1 MKKSSFAKIIIGIFT
16 VLLTISL
23 IFFIVFGIQRIKNT
37 RNNTSYYTEE
47 VYISDLERGDYME
60 LLNMANRDSK
70 FDDSESN
77 TIKECKAV
85 AKYFESATLYKAYLV
100 IADTASARI
109 QIQRMEQ
116 AAAQT
121 GQFQEH
127 VEKINALL
135 ELDKIG
141 Q

>member
-37 RNNTSYYTEE
+37 SVNTSYYTEE
-47 VYISDLERGDYME
+47 AYVSDLEREDYMA
-60 LLNMANRDSK
+60 LLSMTNRDSK
-70 FDDSESN
+70 LDDSDSE

-85 AKYFESATLYKAYLV
+85 AKYFEAATLYKAYL
-100 IADTASARI
+100 ATGDTASARI

-127 VEKINALL
+127 VENINTLL

>member
-77 TIKECKAV
+77 TIKESQSC
-85 AKYFESATLYKAYLV
+85 S
-100 IADTASARI
+100 
-109 QIQRMEQ
+109 
-116 AAAQT
+116 
-121 GQFQEH
+121 
-127 VEKINALL
+127 KIL
-135 ELDKIG
+135 
-141 Q
+141 